1 MHNGAPDAFYTSDD
15 HSFRE
20 NDPYARAK
28 YDLTMR
34 WLAPVM
40 KHGVLLYNVGV
51 GGGYFN
57 HLASARSLKIAGC
70 EPDAEVFARALATAP
85 PGVELFN
92 CTLEEFAEDRP
103 PAKFVVMHDV
113 LEHIED
119 DARAVRALRKLVTA
133 DGTIVVSVPALAWLF
148 GLHDE
153 KLGHFRR
160 YDGRTLRA
168 VLEPEFVV
176 QRFQWYGMASI
187 PIALY
192 YSRLARKPYPA
203 GATRSLVGQLYGTV
217 CSLES
222 YLPEPIGTSIV
233 VQLKPRNRT

>member
-40 KHGVLLYNVGV
+40 KHGDLLYNVGV

-103 PAKFVVMHDV
+103 PAKFVVIVPPPRPSLTKVGPAAQVASGATCVID
-113 LEHIED
+113 D
-119 DARAVRALRKLVTA
+119 DA
-133 DGTIVVSVPALAWLF
+133 VSVP
-148 GLHDE
+148 
-153 KLGHFRR
+153 
-160 YDGRTLRA
+160 
-168 VLEPEFVV
+168 
-176 QRFQWYGMASI
+176 
-187 PIALY
+187 
-192 YSRLARKPYPA
+192 
-203 GATRSLVGQLYGTV
+203 
-217 CSLES
+217 
-222 YLPEPIGTSIV
+222 
-233 VQLKPRNRT
+233 